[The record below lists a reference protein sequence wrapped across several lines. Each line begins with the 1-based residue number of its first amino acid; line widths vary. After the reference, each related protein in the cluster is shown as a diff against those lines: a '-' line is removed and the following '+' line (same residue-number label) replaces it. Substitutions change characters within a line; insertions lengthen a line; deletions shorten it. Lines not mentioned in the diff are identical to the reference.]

1 MIAQVLKNEEKFMRC
16 PACGFQDDKVIDSRV
31 VKDGFG
37 VRRRRECL
45 ACAHRFS
52 TYESIIQVDLKVV
65 KRNNERE
72 DFDQDKLRR
81 GIENACYKRPLDPE
95 DVNRLI
101 DDVSQSI
108 QRDFDREVSSAE
120 IGNRVMA
127 ALRKLDQVAYVRF
140 ASVYRKFQDVEEF
153 IDEIRSLK

>member
-1 MIAQVLKNEEKFMRC
+1 MRC

-31 VKDGFG
+31 VREGFG

-45 ACAHRFS
+45 NCAHRFT
-52 TYESIIQVDLKVV
+52 TYESIIQVELKVV
-65 KRNNERE
+65 KRNDERE

-81 GIENACYKRPLDPE
+81 GIENACYKRPIDPE
-95 DVNRLI
+95 DINRLI

-108 QRDFDREVSSAE
+108 QRDFDREVASSE
-120 IGNRVMA
+120 IGARVMA
-127 ALRKLDQVAYVRF
+127 GLKELDQVAYVRF
-140 ASVYRKFQDVEEF
+140 ASVYRKFQDVEAF

>member
-1 MIAQVLKNEEKFMRC
+1 MRC
-16 PACGFQDDKVIDSRV
+16 PVCGFQDDKVIDSRV
-31 VKDGFG
+31 VKEGCG

-45 ACAHRFS
+45 SCAHRFS
-52 TYESIIQVDLKVV
+52 TYESIIQSELKVV

-95 DVNRLI
+95 SISHVI
-101 DDVSQSI
+101 EDVSLGL
-108 QRDFDREVSSAE
+108 QRDFEREVPSSE
-120 IGNRVMA
+120 IGSRVME

-140 ASVYRKFQDVEEF
+140 ASVYRKFHDVEEF
-153 IDEIRSLK
+153 IEEIRSLK